1 MLANPPANR
10 LLLMF
15 TLIDPAAPMREF
27 SFVIDV
33 SGQDY
38 SVPQCDPP
46 VASMPDLV
54 AQLNADRDLHTFIKR
69 GECTVAWYVCL
80 GCS

>member
-1 MLANPPANR
+1 
-10 LLLMF
+10 MF